1 MNSSFSC
8 PPVALILFNRPER
21 TRELLARI
29 RDARPARLFLIADGP
44 RTNHPTDGER
54 CAAARAVVAE
64 VDWPCQVER
73 LYAERNLSCG
83 IRIATGLTWV
93 FEQVEEAII
102 LEDDLLPEPSFFSFC
117 AELLAR
123 YRTDERV
130 YMISGHNPLGNWP
143 CDGESYFFGVAGNS
157 WGWATWRR
165 AWQHF
170 DFTLASIAETAESFQ
185 RLCAQ
190 VGRESVA
197 RHLQCTADELRRI
210 VASGVAQPSVWDVQ
224 WIYIW
229 AHLGG
234 LAVIPTANLVAN
246 RGFDEEAIH
255 TRNPKD
261 IRGGLRTHPVAFPL
275 VHPDREAGPHP
286 TSRDFLWW
294 ERLSIRVGHVRNL
307 ALNHRL
313 YRLMRQ
319 NPGRSIERFQGEQEE
334 QFALFFHAADTAAM
348 LRHLEALLPGD
359 DEIIRLRGYFEGLAN
374 TQ

>member
-1 MNSSFSC
+1 M
-8 PPVALILFNRPER
+8 
-21 TRELLARI
+21 
-29 RDARPARLFLIADGP
+29 
-44 RTNHPTDGER
+44 
-54 CAAARAVVAE
+54 
-64 VDWPCQVER
+64 
-73 LYAERNLSCG
+73 
-83 IRIATGLTWV
+83 
-93 FEQVEEAII
+93 
-102 LEDDLLPEPSFFSFC
+102 
-117 AELLAR
+117 
-123 YRTDERV
+123 
-130 YMISGHNPLGNWP
+130 
-143 CDGESYFFGVAGNS
+143 
-157 WGWATWRR
+157 
-165 AWQHF
+165 
-170 DFTLASIAETAESFQ
+170 
-185 RLCAQ
+185 
-190 VGRESVA
+190 
-197 RHLQCTADELRRI
+197 
-210 VASGVAQPSVWDVQ
+210 Q

-294 ERLSIRVGHVRNL
+294 ERLSIRVGHVRDL